1 MMKAHESLIGQRI
14 IKPDA
19 AAKVTGQAKF
29 TADLAVHRTDLL
41 YAKALFPP
49 YGHAKIL
56 SIDTSEAEAVEG
68 VEIVM
73 IAKDL
78 PTESSNGYGLDEH
91 DKPVLAEEKV
101 IYEGDAVAILAARDL
116 KTAEKQSL

>member
-56 SIDTSEAEAVEG
+56 SIDTSEAPQG
-68 VEIVM
+68 
-73 IAKDL
+73 
-78 PTESSNGYGLDEH
+78 SSP
-91 DKPVLAEEKV
+91 KPQ
-101 IYEGDAVAILAARDL
+101 I
-116 KTAEKQSL
+116 TCCST

>member
-49 YGHAKIL
+49 YGLSLIHIL
-56 SIDTSEAEAVEG
+56 IQR
-68 VEIVM
+68 
-73 IAKDL
+73 L
-78 PTESSNGYGLDEH
+78 HRL
-91 DKPVLAEEKV
+91 LF
-101 IYEGDAVAILAARDL
+101 
-116 KTAEKQSL
+116 